1 MSDKLVKELKRDLKK
16 VECLGDVLIL
26 DLKYFGDK
34 GTSME
39 IQDLMRDAK
48 YKYSMDG
55 LRKVNLDSFAF
66 RFYNFSMQGHL
77 QIYLDT
83 GTDERLIKHLTELS
97 EHYDI
102 QLTEDNVNVRQDAV
116 VLDIKV

>member
-1 MSDKLVKELKRDLKK
+1 MSQDIKLLKK
-16 VECLGDVLIL
+16 EVSNAKNLREVLEL
-26 DLKYFGDK
+26 DLKYCGET

-39 IQDLMRDAK
+39 VQDIFRDLK

-55 LRKVNLDSFAF
+55 LKKVNLDSFAF

-83 GTDERLIKHLTELS
+83 GTDERLIKHLPELS

-102 QLTEDNVNVRQDAV
+102 QLTEDNVDVRQDVV
-116 VLDIKV
+116 VLDVKV